1 MYLEG
6 GKIFHSKKLDLLL
19 KVWFARKLMSKISKN
34 ATISGGS
41 LSFHLITY
49 KLC

>member
-1 MYLEG
+1 MFLDG
-6 GKIFHSKKLDLLL
+6 GKIFYSKKLDFLL
-19 KVWFARKLMSKISKN
+19 KVWFAQKLKSKISKN

-49 KLC
+49 